1 MDAPTSAQG
10 RFDWA
15 GMMTGSKMKGS
26 GVSFLW
32 ALDWIDDERHSWK
45 QIWSFCCFRTWS
57 DMKDTLG
64 MEYGI
69 FCCFDTGIEDIVI
82 VTVPQP

>member
-1 MDAPTSAQG
+1 
-10 RFDWA
+10 
-15 GMMTGSKMKGS
+15 
-26 GVSFLW
+26 
-32 ALDWIDDERHSWK
+32 
-45 QIWSFCCFRTWS
+45 
-57 DMKDTLG
+57 MKDTLG